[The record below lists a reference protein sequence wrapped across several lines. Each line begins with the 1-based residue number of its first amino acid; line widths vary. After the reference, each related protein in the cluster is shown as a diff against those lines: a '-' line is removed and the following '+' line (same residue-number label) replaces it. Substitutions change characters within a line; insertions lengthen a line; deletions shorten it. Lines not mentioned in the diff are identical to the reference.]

1 MDKINRIRLPID
13 IMMTLVSI
21 VLMGGNYLFPSDIV
35 HEILGVALFVL
46 WAVHI
51 ALNRRW
57 YASLAQASKLITS
70 TNANDRRSYGAI
82 FRGKYNPYR
91 VMQTVIN
98 CCILICTIFLMIS
111 GIILSNH
118 LFTFLNIQVGLGFA
132 RIAHLLASHWYYL
145 FMSLHIG
152 MHVGM
157 IENKIKQK
165 RKDSHP
171 EHNTSHPEHN
181 ICHSGYN
188 ISHPELVSGSFA
200 EEMPNQVRH
209 DSSSSLHDG
218 SSSLHDGSSSQQEC
232 HSRAPTRESPNTEI
246 IGSSPIMTDGANPI
260 MTLVGKILLAL
271 VCLYGLYA
279 FIARGVWK
287 YLILQQQFF
296 FFDLERG
303 YILFAIDY
311 ISIIILFA
319 TLSHLL
325 AKSLKKGKL

>member
-1 MDKINRIRLPID
+1 MTRPQRLRMTID
-13 IMMTLVSI
+13 ITMTILSI
-21 VLMGGNYLFPSDIV
+21 ILMGGNYLFPADLV
-35 HEILGVALFVL
+35 HEILGVGLFVL
-46 WAVHI
+46 WGLHI

-57 YASLAQASKLITS
+57 
-70 TNANDRRSYGAI
+70 YGAI

-118 LFTFLNIQVGLGFA
+118 IFTFLNIQGGLGFA

-152 MHVGM
+152 LHVGM
-157 IENKIKQK
+157 IFGNKG
-165 RKDSHP
+165 
-171 EHNTSHPEHN
+171 TSTSAGPSTG
-181 ICHSGYN
+181 SGTT
-188 ISHPELVSGSFA
+188 STA
-200 EEMPNQVRH
+200 
-209 DSSSSLHDG
+209 
-218 SSSLHDGSSSQQEC
+218 
-232 HSRAPTRESPNTEI
+232 I
-246 IGSSPIMTDGANPI
+246 IPR
-260 MTLVGKILLAL
+260 ILLAL
-271 VCLYGLYA
+271 VCAYGIYA

-303 YILFAIDY
+303 YILFALDY

-319 TLSHLL
+319 TISHFI
-325 AKSLKKGKL
+325 AKLLKK

>member
-1 MDKINRIRLPID
+1 MTKTPRLRMTID
-13 IMMTLVSI
+13 ITMTILSI
-21 VLMGGNYLFPSDIV
+21 ILMGGNYLFPADLI
-35 HEILGVALFVL
+35 HEILGVGLFVL
-46 WAVHI
+46 WGVHI

-57 YASLAQASKLITS
+57 
-70 TNANDRRSYGAI
+70 YGAI

-118 LFTFLNIQVGLGFA
+118 IFTFLNIQGGLGFA

-152 MHVGM
+152 LHVGRLFQD
-157 IENKIKQK
+157 ITAKIIP
-165 RKDSHP
+165 R
-171 EHNTSHPEHN
+171 
-181 ICHSGYN
+181 
-188 ISHPELVSGSFA
+188 
-200 EEMPNQVRH
+200 
-209 DSSSSLHDG
+209 
-218 SSSLHDGSSSQQEC
+218 
-232 HSRAPTRESPNTEI
+232 I
-246 IGSSPIMTDGANPI
+246 I
-260 MTLVGKILLAL
+260 LAL
-271 VCLYGLYA
+271 VCAYGIYA

-287 YLILQQQFF
+287 YLIFRQQFF

>member
-1 MDKINRIRLPID
+1 MKKFRISLD
-13 IMMTLVSI
+13 ITMTILSI
-21 VLMGGNYLFPSDIV
+21 ILMGGNYLFPADLV
-35 HEILGVALFVL
+35 HEILGVGLFVL

-57 YASLAQASKLITS
+57 Y
-70 TNANDRRSYGAI
+70 GAI
-82 FRGKYNPYR
+82 FKGKYNPYR
-91 VMQTVIN
+91 VMQTIIN

-118 LFTFLNIQVGLGFA
+118 IFTFLNIQGGLGFA

-152 MHVGM
+152 LHVGRLFQ
-157 IENKIKQK
+157 NVTAKIIP
-165 RKDSHP
+165 R
-171 EHNTSHPEHN
+171 
-181 ICHSGYN
+181 
-188 ISHPELVSGSFA
+188 
-200 EEMPNQVRH
+200 
-209 DSSSSLHDG
+209 
-218 SSSLHDGSSSQQEC
+218 
-232 HSRAPTRESPNTEI
+232 I
-246 IGSSPIMTDGANPI
+246 I
-260 MTLVGKILLAL
+260 LAL
-271 VCLYGLYA
+271 VCAYGIYA

>member
-1 MDKINRIRLPID
+1 MIKTQRLRMTID
-13 IMMTLVSI
+13 ITMTILSI
-21 VLMGGNYLFPSDIV
+21 ILMGGNYLFPADLI
-35 HEILGVALFVL
+35 HEILGVGLFVL
-46 WAVHI
+46 WGLHI

-57 YASLAQASKLITS
+57 Y
-70 TNANDRRSYGAI
+70 GAI
-82 FRGKYNPYR
+82 FRGNYNPFR
-91 VMQTVIN
+91 VMQTIIN

-118 LFTFLNIQVGLGFA
+118 IFTFLNIQGGLGFA

-152 MHVGM
+152 LHVGRLFQD
-157 IENKIKQK
+157 ITTKIIP
-165 RKDSHP
+165 R
-171 EHNTSHPEHN
+171 
-181 ICHSGYN
+181 
-188 ISHPELVSGSFA
+188 
-200 EEMPNQVRH
+200 
-209 DSSSSLHDG
+209 
-218 SSSLHDGSSSQQEC
+218 
-232 HSRAPTRESPNTEI
+232 I
-246 IGSSPIMTDGANPI
+246 I
-260 MTLVGKILLAL
+260 LAL
-271 VCLYGLYA
+271 VCAYGIYA

-325 AKSLKKGKL
+325 ARKM

>member
-1 MDKINRIRLPID
+1 MKKFRISLD
-13 IMMTLVSI
+13 ITMTILSI
-21 VLMGGNYLFPSDIV
+21 ILMGGNYLFPADLV

-46 WAVHI
+46 WGVHI

-57 YASLAQASKLITS
+57 Y
-70 TNANDRRSYGAI
+70 GAI
-82 FRGKYNPYR
+82 FHGKYNPYR

-111 GIILSNH
+111 GLILSNH
-118 LFTFLNIQVGLGFA
+118 IFTFLNIQGGLGFA

-152 MHVGM
+152 LHVGM
-157 IENKIKQK
+157 ISNK
-165 RKDSHP
+165 
-171 EHNTSHPEHN
+171 
-181 ICHSGYN
+181 
-188 ISHPELVSGSFA
+188 L
-200 EEMPNQVRH
+200 
-209 DSSSSLHDG
+209 
-218 SSSLHDGSSSQQEC
+218 C
-232 HSRAPTRESPNTEI
+232 HSRAPQDCHSRAPKRESSDKKI
-246 IGSSPIMTDGANPI
+246 IGSSPIMTGKSKPI

-271 VCLYGLYA
+271 ACIYGLYA

-287 YLILQQQFF
+287 YLILRQQFF

-325 AKSLKKGKL
+325 AKKM

>member
-1 MDKINRIRLPID
+1 MTKTQRLRMTID
-13 IMMTLVSI
+13 ITMTILSI
-21 VLMGGNYLFPSDIV
+21 ILMGGNYLFPTDLV
-35 HEILGVALFVL
+35 HEILGVGLFVL

-51 ALNRRW
+51 ILNRRW
-57 YASLAQASKLITS
+57 Y
-70 TNANDRRSYGAI
+70 GAI
-82 FRGKYNPYR
+82 FKGKYNPYR

-118 LFTFLNIQVGLGFA
+118 IFTFLNIQGGLGFA

-152 MHVGM
+152 LHVGRLFQ
-157 IENKIKQK
+157 NVTAKIIP
-165 RKDSHP
+165 R
-171 EHNTSHPEHN
+171 
-181 ICHSGYN
+181 
-188 ISHPELVSGSFA
+188 
-200 EEMPNQVRH
+200 
-209 DSSSSLHDG
+209 
-218 SSSLHDGSSSQQEC
+218 
-232 HSRAPTRESPNTEI
+232 I
-246 IGSSPIMTDGANPI
+246 I
-260 MTLVGKILLAL
+260 LAL
-271 VCLYGLYA
+271 VCAYGIYA

-287 YLILQQQFF
+287 YLILRQQFF
-296 FFDLERG
+296 FFDLDRG

>member
-1 MDKINRIRLPID
+1 MTKTQRLRMTID
-13 IMMTLVSI
+13 ITMTILSI
-21 VLMGGNYLFPSDIV
+21 ILMGGNYLFPADIV

-51 ALNRRW
+51 TLNRRW
-57 YASLAQASKLITS
+57 Y
-70 TNANDRRSYGAI
+70 GAI
-82 FRGKYNPYR
+82 FKGKYNPYR

-118 LFTFLNIQVGLGFA
+118 IFTFLNIQGGLGFA

-152 MHVGM
+152 LHVGRLFQ
-157 IENKIKQK
+157 NV
-165 RKDSHP
+165 
-171 EHNTSHPEHN
+171 TS
-181 ICHSGYN
+181 
-188 ISHPELVSGSFA
+188 
-200 EEMPNQVRH
+200 
-209 DSSSSLHDG
+209 
-218 SSSLHDGSSSQQEC
+218 
-232 HSRAPTRESPNTEI
+232 
-246 IGSSPIMTDGANPI
+246 
-260 MTLVGKILLAL
+260 KILPRILLVL
-271 VCLYGLYA
+271 VCAYGIYS

-287 YLILQQQFF
+287 YLILRQQFF

-325 AKSLKKGKL
+325 AKKMRERF